1 MRPPQRGA
9 TELRFR
15 VSAINSLGAS
25 PWAEPIQVSAARYFC
40 SFRGAGRG
48 LRKGGAASPL
58 PPSHETTTP
67 EPPIGAPLPTP
78 LPRARQEL
86 IQGAN
91 LQQQSQLEA
100 EAESIRAQL
109 DYPMA
114 LDVVMGFLVESRSV
128 SRPRSP
134 CVMGTLGGHGPGAAG
149 MGTIPSAP
157 LRPLAPDSTAKLR
170 PLI

>member
-25 PWAEPIQVSAARYFC
+25 PWSEPIQVSAARYFC
-40 SFRGAGRG
+40 FFRGAGRG

-86 IQGAN
+86 IQGVS
-91 LQQQSQLEA
+91 LQQQSQLET

-114 LDVVMGFLVESRSV
+114 LNVVMRFLVESRSLA
-128 SRPRSP
+128 RPPSP
-134 CVMGTLGGHGPGAAG
+134 YAMGTLGGRGSSGI
-149 MGTIPSAP
+149 GTTSPAP
-157 LRPLAPDSTAKLR
+157 LRPLAPKLP
-170 PLI
+170 PLD

>member
-1 MRPPQRGA
+1 MEGFGVHTSMWTMSWDQEGCEAAVAKAHHYGMDFLEIALLDPLSVDASHSRRVLEAAVGHR
-9 TELRFR
+9 LRF
-15 VSAINSLGAS
+15 
-25 PWAEPIQVSAARYFC
+25 
-40 SFRGAGRG
+40 G
-48 LRKGGAASPL
+48 LS
-58 PPSHETTTP
+58 
-67 EPPIGAPLPTP
+67 LPTP